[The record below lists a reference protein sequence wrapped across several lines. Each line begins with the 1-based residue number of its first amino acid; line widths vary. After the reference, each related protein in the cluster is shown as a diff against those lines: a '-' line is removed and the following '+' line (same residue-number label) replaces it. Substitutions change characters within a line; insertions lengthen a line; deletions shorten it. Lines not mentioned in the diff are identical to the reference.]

1 MGEFPFQKQTV
12 TQTKTTNT
20 TIKGPDSGG
29 YSAWWRC
36 SCAKKDQAQLTE
48 ATKHLVLLNKLTIY
62 FSQ

>member
-12 TQTKTTNT
+12 TQTKTTKRLL
-20 TIKGPDSGG
+20 KGLIVED
-29 YSAWWRC
+29 SAWWRC